1 MFHQRSS
8 IKLALTLSALAVLS
22 ACGGGSDTAPGV
34 VPGTPTGVTAT
45 LGSTD
50 STVIISY
57 TGSPSPGSSAIT
69 SYTATSVPAG
79 LSASAASGPITL
91 TCPSSC
97 AGYAFTL
104 SATNASGTGQASTQV
119 DVVTSFDVTAT
130 FTEPMTQP
138 NNTLFTGSFILDS
151 TTRTVSGLA
160 GTLSESMTG
169 MGTTPMTLINLSH
182 QLSSVSD
189 GAGGLL
195 VASFA
200 LNTVNT
206 FSPSGFADTT
216 NAVYYGYPAAWSAAT
231 ANSFI
236 KLDLNPDY
244 PTQTP
249 TTAQIN
255 RMEYGD
261 CGAGS
266 MMGAAC
272 MSGTTTGSA
281 MMGGGGT
288 MGGVPTSQ
296 VVTRRP

>member
-1 MFHQRSS
+1 MLYPRS
-8 IKLALTLSALAVLS
+8 IKLPLTLSALALLS
-22 ACGGGSDTAPGV
+22 ACGGGSDTGV

-50 STVIISY
+50 STVIVSY
-57 TGSPSPGSSAIT
+57 TGTPSAGSSAIT

-79 LSASAASGPITL
+79 LSASAASGPVTV

-97 AGYAFTL
+97 AGYAFTV
-104 SATNASGTGQASTQV
+104 SATNASGTGPASTPAH
-119 DVVTSFDVTAT
+119 VVTSFDVTAT
-130 FTEPMTQP
+130 FNEPMTQP
-138 NNTLFTGSFILDS
+138 NNTIFTGSFTLDS

-169 MGTTPMTLINLSH
+169 MGSMPMTLINLSH

-216 NAVYYGYPAAWSAAT
+216 NAVYYGFPAAWDAAT

-236 KLDLNPDY
+236 KLDLNPDF
-244 PTQTP
+244 PTLAP

-255 RMEYGD
+255 RLEYGD

-266 MMGAAC
+266 MMGSAC
-272 MSGTTTGSA
+272 MSGTATVG
-281 MMGGGGT
+281 MMGAPGGT